1 MDSAVA
7 LADHLGPGTDAL
19 AALRALP
26 GVIQR
31 LVFVLGCGVGLA
43 E

>member
-1 MDSAVA
+1 MDSAVT

-26 GVIQR
+26 GIVER
-31 LVFVLGCGVGLA
+31 LVFVLGRGVGLA